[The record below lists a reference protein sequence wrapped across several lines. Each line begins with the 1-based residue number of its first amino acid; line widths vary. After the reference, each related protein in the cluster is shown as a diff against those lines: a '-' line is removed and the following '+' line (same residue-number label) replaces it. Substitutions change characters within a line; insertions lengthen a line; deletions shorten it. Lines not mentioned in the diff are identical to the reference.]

1 MSQGAFRGQKQN
13 NYNFSL
19 NKIFLYIKAF
29 VHFAK
34 TYKLP
39 AVYIA
44 LGTD

>member
-13 NYNFSL
+13 NYNLSVH
-19 NKIFLYIKAF
+19 KIFLYLKAF
-29 VHFAK
+29 VHFVK

-39 AVYIA
+39 AVYLA